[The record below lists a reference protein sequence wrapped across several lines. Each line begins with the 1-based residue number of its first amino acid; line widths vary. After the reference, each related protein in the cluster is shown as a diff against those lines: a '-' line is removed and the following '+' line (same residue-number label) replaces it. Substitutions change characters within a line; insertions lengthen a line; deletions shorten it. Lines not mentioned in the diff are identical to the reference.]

1 MKISDFIGETTAYDK
16 KVRLEE
22 NRPKSWLKS
31 VSAFAN
37 GVGGFLVFG
46 ISDNDELIGV
56 ENASRGAEKI
66 SEIINAKMDPVPTIH
81 LQILKEGGMDFIV
94 LQVFPGDETPYY
106 YSSDGNLIAYV
117 RVGNESIQ
125 VDALTLRR
133 LIMRGVHLSFDSE
146 VSRWRYADFSFTRL
160 KSAYKSKIGE
170 DFADSDFLSFDL
182 VNGDRLTNA
191 GALFADDCPI
201 RWSRLFC
208 TRWNGLDKASGVID
222 ALDDKEYG
230 GSLIAL
236 LENGMD
242 FVRNNTRKKWKKTEN
257 GRVEMPEYPML
268 AVHEAVVNALIHR
281 DYMEVGSEVHIDIFD
296 DRMEIYSPGGMLDG
310 SFVQDLNIDQV
321 ASKRRNPVIADLFG
335 RMHFMERRG
344 SGFRKIRREYHRVP
358 GLSRGKEP
366 VFTSSATSFFV
377 TLYNLNYGDSLMS
390 NKKVAH
396 GDGKVAHG
404 DGKVA
409 HGDGKVAHG
418 DGKVAHEDGKVA
430 LEECMMVHGYS
441 VRERDRVFQILETY
455 GFEADFRRKDLVR
468 QFELAPSS
476 VGKFLRK
483 LKQTGLIV
491 SGNGHGLYRMNGNC
505 AVKGEEK

>member
-1 MKISDFIGETTAYDK
+1 
-16 KVRLEE
+16 
-22 NRPKSWLKS
+22 
-31 VSAFAN
+31 
-37 GVGGFLVFG
+37 
-46 ISDNDELIGV
+46 
-56 ENASRGAEKI
+56 
-66 SEIINAKMDPVPTIH
+66 
-81 LQILKEGGMDFIV
+81 
-94 LQVFPGDETPYY
+94 
-106 YSSDGNLIAYV
+106 
-117 RVGNESIQ
+117 
-125 VDALTLRR
+125 
-133 LIMRGVHLSFDSE
+133 
-146 VSRWRYADFSFTRL
+146 
-160 KSAYKSKIGE
+160 
-170 DFADSDFLSFDL
+170 
-182 VNGDRLTNA
+182 
-191 GALFADDCPI
+191 
-201 RWSRLFC
+201 
-208 TRWNGLDKASGVID
+208 
-222 ALDDKEYG
+222 
-230 GSLIAL
+230 
-236 LENGMD
+236 MD

-396 GDGKVAHG
+396 E
-404 DGKVA
+404 
-409 HGDGKVAHG
+409 

-430 LEECMMVHGYS
+430 LEECMMIHGYS

-455 GFEADFRRKDLVR
+455 GFEADFRRKDLVG
-468 QFELAPSS
+468 QLELAPSS

-483 LKQTGLIV
+483 LEQTGLIV

-505 AVKGEEK
+505 AVKGEGK